1 MAVRFIGGGNR
12 STRRKPRTCCKS
24 VTNFITWYCIV
35 WVGFEL
41 TTLML
46 EQVQY
51 TVKIISM
58 CRFKAVIWFCN
69 YSKVDNT
76 DTVHRLTQSTSW
88 QGRQVDN
95 GNIWS
100 WQVYRLTRSTVWQCQ
115 YMELISRVHQF
126 NYSIYTLCLG
136 LGLGPPFLKILDPPL
151 NTAALTAA

>member
-12 STRRKPRTCCKS
+12 STRRKPQTCCKS

-76 DTVHRLTQSTSW
+76 DTVHRLTRSTSW

-95 GNIWS
+95 VNIWS
-100 WQVYRLTRSTVWQCQ
+100 WQVYRLTRSTGWQCQ
-115 YMELISRVHQF
+115 YIVYEVNRSTGWQ
-126 NYSIYTLCLG
+126 
-136 LGLGPPFLKILDPPL
+136 GPQVGWQGRQVDYVNIWGWQGRHV
-151 NTAALTAA
+151 TYM